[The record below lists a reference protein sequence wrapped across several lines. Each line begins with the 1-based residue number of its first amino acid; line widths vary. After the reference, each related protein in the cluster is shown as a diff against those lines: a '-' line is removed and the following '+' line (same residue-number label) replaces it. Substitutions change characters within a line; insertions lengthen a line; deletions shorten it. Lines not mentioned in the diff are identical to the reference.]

1 MSTTFYNT
9 FSITISYGKN
19 FGAYLCTGKPNQF
32 PMAPPAGSDSGLRP
46 PQGQS
51 RHWKSIWFSSYI
63 TYSKGAKIL
72 APFEY
77 NIDIKN
83 RWDIKTTSGS
93 ALAQWRVGFDVP
105 PVRILMYFKYKHQNF
120 YLVQTSF
127 SEFVQ

>member
-19 FGAYLCTGKPNQF
+19 FGVSIYTGKPNQF

-51 RHWKSIWFSSYI
+51 RHRKPIWFSSHI
-63 TYSKGAKIL
+63 TYSKDAKIL
-72 APFEY
+72 ASFEY

-83 RWDIKTTSGS
+83 LWDIKTTSDS
-93 ALAQWRVGFDVP
+93 
-105 PVRILMYFKYKHQNF
+105 
-120 YLVQTSF
+120 T
-127 SEFVQ
+127 

>member
-51 RHWKSIWFSSYI
+51 RPWKPIWFSSYI
-63 TYSKGAKIL
+63 TYSKGAKIWVHL
-72 APFEY
+72 KIIADME
-77 NIDIKN
+77 
-83 RWDIKTTSGS
+83 RTEC
-93 ALAQWRVGFDVP
+93 VP
-105 PVRILMYFKYKHQNF
+105 KDDFGPA
-120 YLVQTSF
+120 
-127 SEFVQ
+127 